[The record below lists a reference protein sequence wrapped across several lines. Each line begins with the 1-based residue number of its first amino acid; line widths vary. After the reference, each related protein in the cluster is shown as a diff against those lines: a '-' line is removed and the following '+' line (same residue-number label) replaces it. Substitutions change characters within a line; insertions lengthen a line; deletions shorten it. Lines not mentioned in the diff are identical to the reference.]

1 MNKTKCDST
10 DTDFLEISLLKN
22 KGKLNVLNH
31 IITNHGIRE
40 IVIAVLTPPG
50 VLFLRNMLF
59 NFIAGF

>member
-1 MNKTKCDST
+1 MKKTKCDST

-31 IITNHGIRE
+31 IITNNGIRE

-50 VLFLRNMLF
+50 VLF
-59 NFIAGF
+59 